1 MSDKTVNLGSE
12 VLSSSGISK
21 FYIFWIEINYQ
32 DGSKI
37 ELPLSTFDIIPMSD
51 KSRAMNPL
59 STVGT
64 YFVHSDHYNFTT
76 NEARPRLSGF
86 KAKTFGEFVQSQ
98 LEGKRTEFIMK
109 IAKRRLTKLNDSWVF
124 NYRGHTIYLDYG
136 KITVKYGRANSKN
149 TPFKVDIRDI
159 NHHRQINGKG
169 ANICNSGCH
178 IPVKILNFNKQYETL
193 YLYEN

>member
-37 ELPLSTFDIIPMSD
+37 ELPLSKFDIIPISD
-51 KSRAMNPL
+51 KSRDMNPI

-98 LEGKRTEFIMK
+98 LELKRTEFIMR
-109 IAKRRLTKLNDSWVF
+109 IAKRRLTKSNDSWVF

-149 TPFKVDIRDI
+149 TPFKVDTRDI
-159 NHHRQINGKG
+159 NRHRQINGRG
-169 ANICNSGCH
+169 ANICNSGCN
-178 IPVKILNFNKQYETL
+178 IPVKILDFNKQYETL
-193 YLYEN
+193 YLYED

>member
-37 ELPLSTFDIIPMSD
+37 ELPLSTFDTIPMIN
-51 KSRAMNPL
+51 KSRDMNPL

-76 NEARPRLSGF
+76 NEVRPRLSGF
-86 KAKTFGEFVQSQ
+86 KARTFGEFVQFQ
-98 LEGKRTEFIMK
+98 LECKRIEFIRK
-109 IAKRRLTKLNDSWVF
+109 IAKRRLTKLNDSLVF

-136 KITVKYGRANSKN
+136 KITVKYGRANSEH
-149 TPFKVDIRDI
+149 TPFKVDTRNI
-159 NHHRQINGKG
+159 NRHRQINRKG
-169 ANICNSGCH
+169 ANICNSGCNL
-178 IPVKILNFNKQYETL
+178 PVKILDFNKQYETL
-193 YLYEN
+193 YLYAN

>member
-12 VLSSSGISK
+12 VLSSKGISK

-37 ELPLSTFDIIPMSD
+37 ELPLSRLDIISIND
-51 KSRAMNPL
+51 KSRDTNPL

-64 YFVHSDHYNFTT
+64 YFVHTDHYNFTT
-76 NEARPRLSGF
+76 NKVRPRMSGF

-98 LEGKRTEFIMK
+98 LELKRIDFIRR
-109 IAKRRLTKLNDSWVF
+109 IVKRRLTKSGDNWVF
-124 NYRGHTIYLDYG
+124 NYRGHIFNLKYG

-149 TPFKVDIRDI
+149 TPFKVDTREI
-159 NHHRQINGKG
+159 NRHRQINGKS

-178 IPVKILNFNKQYETL
+178 FQVKILDLDKQYEAL

>member
-37 ELPLSTFDIIPMSD
+37 ELPLSTFDTIPMIN
-51 KSRAMNPL
+51 KSRDMNPL

-76 NEARPRLSGF
+76 NEVRPRLSGF
-86 KAKTFGEFVQSQ
+86 KAKTFGEFVQFQ
-98 LEGKRTEFIMK
+98 LECKRIEFIRK
-109 IAKRRLTKLNDSWVF
+109 IAKRRLTKLNDSLVF
-124 NYRGHTIYLDYG
+124 NYRGHIIYLDYG
-136 KITVKYGRANSKN
+136 KITVKYGRANSEH
-149 TPFKVDIRDI
+149 TPFKVDTRNI
-159 NHHRQINGKG
+159 NRHRQINRKG
-169 ANICNSGCH
+169 ANICNSGCNL
-178 IPVKILNFNKQYETL
+178 PVKILDFNKQYETL
-193 YLYEN
+193 YLYAN